1 MLTVIAGIV
10 VFGILIFFHEAGH
23 YLAARLVGIGVHEF
37 SLGFGPRLWG
47 FKKGRTAYNLRAIP
61 YGGYVRLV
69 GLDPRDEERDRPYS
83 FARKPVLH
91 RLIVMVAGP
100 GMNFVL
106 AVVALA
112 LVFFIQGVPVATT
125 RVGEVLPGYPAAAAG
140 IERGDRIVA
149 IDGRTVHQWEE
160 VLRAIGT
167 EPHRAKVL
175 TVERGGKTI
184 TVRVTPRIDESG
196 KGKIGLSPVVVQKR
210 LSLLSALRVGTEY
223 TCRITV
229 LIADF
234 LGKMVVGRA
243 PADVGGPVRVMV
255 EIGKAAHFGV
265 FPLIQL
271 MAFLS
276 INLGFFNLLPV
287 PALDGARVAFLL
299 WEGVTRRPVDPEKE
313 SIVHLVG
320 FAFLILLMVLVT
332 YRDFIQLSNGLD

>member
-1 MLTVIAGIV
+1 MLTVVAGIV

-37 SLGFGPRLWG
+37 SLGFGPRIWG
-47 FKKGRTAYNLRAIP
+47 FRRGRTAYNLRAIP

-69 GLDPRDEERDRPYS
+69 GLDPRDEERDQPYS
-83 FARKPVLH
+83 FARKPVLY

-106 AVVALA
+106 AVVALGM
-112 LVFFIQGVPVATT
+112 VFFIQGVPVATT

-149 IDGRTVHQWEE
+149 IDGRTVHRWEE